1 MRTLAVAVLL
11 LVLPVAA
18 SAGTFYK
25 CIINGGVVYQADP
38 CPGAGGAVDMK
49 PILPMGGARPAAA
62 GKSAA
67 GKTTTKPQPAAA
79 ATAAAGTGYTSD
91 KWHNGAPGYRQ
102 AMAESKRTGA
112 PVFVYFFADWCGYCK
127 RVDQQVLPDPKVA
140 AKLRNF
146 IKVRINAEKFPEDKQ
161 LFDSLGGR
169 GYPFLLSGRSEAGL
183 SRLNFGNYQPAHAL
197 SALSRALSAP

>member
-49 PILPMGGARPAAA
+49 PILPMGSAGKPAA
-62 GKSAA
+62 GKPAVKSQA
-67 GKTTTKPQPAAA
+67 AAA
-79 ATAAAGTGYTSD
+79 ATTAAGTGYASD
-91 KWHNGAPGYRQ
+91 TWHNGAPGYRM
-102 AMAESKRTGA
+102 ALAESKRTGA

-127 RVDQQVLPDPKVA
+127 RVDQQVLPDAKVA

-161 LFDSLGGR
+161 LFDSLGGK

-197 SALSRALSAP
+197 SALSRAFSAP